1 MSPSVQSPV
10 SSAVHELDLDGFA
23 HGGEAVGRR
32 ADGKAC
38 FVGYALPGE
47 RVRVEIV
54 EEAKRWS
61 RGRLLEVVQPSA
73 ERVEPPC
80 PHFGPQRCGGC
91 QLQHASAEGQE
102 RLVARVVREQ
112 LERIGRLEAPPV
124 LPTITPAPFAYRT
137 RARFGVD
144 EQGRLG
150 FRRAGTHDLVAIDR
164 CPLLTGPAQALR
176 ERAGDHWVGVKE
188 VEVRVGL
195 ASGETALVVTP
206 GAGGMPG
213 LPATDD
219 PVALRDD
226 SGATVALRGD
236 PTIHEEVA
244 GRRFRISPASFF
256 QSSVVAAEVLSDLV
270 VEAAA
275 PDAGTRA
282 LDLHAGVGLFAAA
295 LGRAGAEVVAVEKVA
310 AAAADAWENL
320 ADVDA
325 EVIAGDA
332 LAVTRERAE
341 EAVDV
346 VVLDPPRRGAG
357 DRLCR
362 ALAATPA
369 TTVVYVS
376 CDPAALARDARL
388 LVDAGFRLEQVQPVD
403 QFAQTAAVE
412 AVATFRR

>member
-1 MSPSVQSPV
+1 M
-10 SSAVHELDLDGFA
+10 HELLLDGFA

-32 ADGKAC
+32 PDGKAC

-47 RVRVEIV
+47 RVRVRIT

-61 RGRLLEVVQPSA
+61 RGQLLEVLAPSE

-80 PHFGPQRCGGC
+80 PHFGPDRCGGC
-91 QLQHASAEGQE
+91 QLQHASQEGQA

-112 LERIGRLEAPPV
+112 LERIGKLEAPPV

-144 EQGRLG
+144 ATGRLG
-150 FRRAGTHDLVAIDR
+150 FRKAGTHQLVAIDR
-164 CPLLTGPAQALR
+164 CPLLAGPAQALR
-176 ERAGDHWVGVKE
+176 ERAGDGWTGVEE

-206 GAGGMPG
+206 GETGMPE
-213 LPATDD
+213 LPETDD
-219 PVALRDD
+219 PVALRDA

-236 PTIHEEVA
+236 PTIHEEVD
-244 GRRFRISPASFF
+244 GRRFRVSPASFF
-256 QSSVVAAEVLSDLV
+256 QSSVVAAEALSRLV

-295 LGRAGAEVVAVEKVA
+295 LGAAGAEVVAVEKVPG
-310 AAAADAWENL
+310 AAADAWENL
-320 ADVDA
+320 TDLDA
-325 EVIAGDA
+325 EVIEGDA
-332 LAVTRERAE
+332 LAVARDRAE
-341 EAVDV
+341 TPVDV
-346 VVLDPPRRGAG
+346 IVLDPPRRGAG

-369 TTVVYVS
+369 ATVIYVS

-412 AVATFRR
+412 AAATFRR